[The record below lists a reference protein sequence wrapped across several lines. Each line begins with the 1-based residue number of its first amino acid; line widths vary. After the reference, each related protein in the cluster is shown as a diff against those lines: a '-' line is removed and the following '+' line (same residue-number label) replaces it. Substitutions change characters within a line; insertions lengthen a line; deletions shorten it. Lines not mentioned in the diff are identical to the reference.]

1 MDLSNLRVVIVD
13 DDVFK
18 TADIRKAL
26 SFSGIRNMTTARN
39 QERLWEILD
48 QSRKNGE
55 KVDLIITDMHY
66 PLTSGGI
73 PDEEAGFKLMERM
86 KLEKINIPVI
96 ICSSRNYHAPD
107 ALGSVWYNELNDL
120 AQGFKELLTQI

>member
-1 MDLSNLRVVIVD
+1 MNLSKLHVVIVD

-26 SFSGIRNMTTARN
+26 SFNGIRNMTTARN

-48 QSRKNGE
+48 QSREQGE
-55 KVDLIITDMHY
+55 KIDLIITDMHY
-66 PLTSGGI
+66 PLTAGSV

-86 KLEKINIPVI
+86 KLEQINIPVI
-96 ICSSRNYHAPD
+96 ICSSRNYHTPD

-120 AQGFKELLTQI
+120 AQGFREVLKIL